1 MLNKLKKA
9 IIKRKYWIR
18 QITVAAIASGIAWF
32 VGNRIIE
39 DGGLVAAIV
48 CVLSIRVSLYK
59 SIREGL
65 GQIIGTAI
73 GAGIALF
80 TVSIFHNGFFVIGIT
95 VFMSA
100 VVARAIRLGEVASVN
115 VPVTALIVIG
125 PGLSE
130 STAFHRF
137 SSTLIGAVIAI
148 SLSYFSHPKTPAGRT
163 SDDMKRI
170 NKKAAAL
177 LGTMSEGVAASYTQS
192 AAGEW
197 LENARQLAEEIP
209 NLRSQS
215 LEAKRYARWSPLQE
229 ADLADNLYL
238 RAVGLEHIVVQVRTV
253 ARVLFDMAVEGEIN
267 SHPNRNIASL
277 ISSASYAVSLNAGI
291 EENANYEIATLNIA
305 NQLRDTCTNFA
316 AELVGN
322 AGRISQEALIKE
334 FELVSTIQRIAD
346 SIDES
351 SPALSEVA
359 MPDEPAMQ
367 KIIQISPITQVET
380 LRNRAWK
387 AVRIFFRR

>member
-1 MLNKLKKA
+1 MLRKFKNAL
-9 IIKRKYWIR
+9 IKRKYWIR
-18 QITVAAIASGIAWF
+18 QITVAAIASGVAWF
-32 VGNRIIE
+32 IGNRIITN
-39 DGGLVAAIV
+39 GGLVAAIV

-59 SIREGL
+59 SIREGA

-73 GAGIALF
+73 GAGIALL
-80 TVSIFHNGFFVIGIT
+80 TVSIFHSGFLVIGLT

-125 PGLSE
+125 PGISE
-130 STAFHRF
+130 STALNRF

-148 SLSYFSHPKTPAGRT
+148 GFSYFSHPKTPAGRT
-163 SDDMKRI
+163 SDQMKRI
-170 NKKAAAL
+170 NLKAAKL
-177 LGTMSEGVAASYTQS
+177 LGEMSEGVAAGYSQVV
-192 AAGEW
+192 AGEW
-197 LENARQLAEEIP
+197 LEDARQLAEEIP

-229 ADLADNLYL
+229 ADKADDLYL

-253 ARVLFDMAVEGEIN
+253 ARVFFDMAVEGDIN
-267 SHPNRNIASL
+267 SEPNRQIATL
-277 ISSASYAVSLNAGI
+277 ISAASYAVSLNAGL
-291 EENANYEIATLNIA
+291 EEYENYEVATLNIA
-305 NQLRDTCTNFA
+305 NQLRDTCANFA
-316 AELVGN
+316 ADLVGS
-322 AGRISQEALIKE
+322 AGRIGQESLIKE

-367 KIIQISPITQVET
+367 KIIQVSPIDQVET
-380 LRNRAWK
+380 LRNRIWK
-387 AVRIFFRR
+387 SVRTFLRR

>member
-1 MLNKLKKA
+1 VLNKLKKA
-9 IIKRKYWIR
+9 ISKRKYWIR
-18 QITVAAIASGIAWF
+18 QITVAAVASGIAWF
-32 VGNRIIE
+32 VGDRIIAE
-39 DGGLVAAIV
+39 GGLVAAIV

-73 GAGIALF
+73 GAGIALL
-80 TVSIFHNGFFVIGIT
+80 TVSIFHSGFLVIGIT

-125 PGLSE
+125 PGLSRA
-130 STAFHRF
+130 TAFHRF

-148 SLSYFSHPKTPAGRT
+148 TLSYFSHPKTPAGRT
-163 SDDMKRI
+163 TDQLKRI
-170 NKKAAAL
+170 GKSAASL
-177 LGTMSEGVAASYTQS
+177 LAIMSEGVAAGYSQKK
-192 AAGEW
+192 AGDW
-197 LENARQLAEEIP
+197 LSEGRQLVEEIP

-229 ADLADNLYL
+229 ADLADHLYL
-238 RAVGLEHIVVQVRTV
+238 RAVALEHIVVQTRTI
-253 ARVLFDMAVEGEIN
+253 ARILFDMAVDGDIN
-267 SHPNRNIASL
+267 SEPNRD
-277 ISSASYAVSLNAGI
+277 
-291 EENANYEIATLNIA
+291 IATLISNTSAAITSNSEIEDDANFDLITVNIA
-305 NQLRDTCTNFA
+305 NELRQVSSNFA
-316 AELVGN
+316 AELMGN
-322 AGRISQEALIKE
+322 SARVSQDSLIKQ
-334 FELVSTIQRIAD
+334 FELVSTISRIAD

-367 KIIQISPITQVET
+367 KIIQISPIEQVET
-380 LRNRAWK
+380 LSNRIWRSIRK
-387 AVRIFFRR
+387 FFRR

>member
-1 MLNKLKKA
+1 M
-9 IIKRKYWIR
+9 IKRKYWIR

-39 DGGLVAAIV
+39 NGGLVAAIV

-73 GAGIALF
+73 GAGIALL
-80 TVSIFHNGFFVIGIT
+80 TVAVFHSGFFVIGIT

-148 SLSYFSHPKTPAGRT
+148 GLSYFSHPKTPAGRT
-163 SDDMKRI
+163 SDQIKRI
-170 NKKAAAL
+170 GKKAATL
-177 LGTMSEGVAASYTQS
+177 LATMSEGVAAGYTQDQ
-192 AAGEW
+192 AGEW
-197 LENARQLAEEIP
+197 LENGRALVEEIP

-229 ADLADNLYL
+229 ADLADELYL
-238 RAVGLEHIVVQVRTV
+238 RAVALEHIVVQVRTV
-253 ARVLFDMAVEGEIN
+253 SRSLFDLAVEGELN
-267 SHPNRNIASL
+267 SQPNRNIASL
-277 ISSASYAVSLNAGI
+277 ISNASYAVMANAELEDG
-291 EENANYEIATLNIA
+291 ANFEIATVNIA
-305 NQLRDTCTNFA
+305 NDLRTFCTNFA
-316 AELVGN
+316 ADLIGSV
-322 AGRISQEALIKE
+322 GRISQDSLIKE
-334 FELVSTIQRIAD
+334 FEMVSVINRIAD

-367 KIIQISPITQVET
+367 KIIQVSPIEQT
-380 LRNRAWK
+380 LNLQNRIWRE
-387 AVRIFFRR
+387 VRKFLRR